1 MLLKVFS
8 GWLIAPSVSS
18 LGPQID
24 HLYNIVLVLT
34 AVVFVLTEATLVY
47 FCFHYRA
54 RPGQKVSSSHGSTKA
69 EIIWTT
75 IPTAILVV
83 LGIMSQNLWAKLR
96 QPQNFPEPALVVRV
110 MAEQWLWHFKYDGPD
125 GEVEVQNDFH
135 IPAGQP
141 VRFELTSQDVI
152 HGFYI
157 PDLRINQDAVPGLTS
172 SVWVQV
178 TTVGQYELRCT
189 QFCGTNH
196 YQMKGQLTVDT
207 PEDFQAWLK
216 SAKAAA
222 F

>member
-1 MLLKVFS
+1 LLSKFLS
-8 GWLIAPSVSS
+8 GWLLAPSVSS
-18 LGPQID
+18 LGPDID

-34 AVVFVLTEATLVY
+34 AVVFVLTEGALIY
-47 FCFHYRA
+47 FCLRYRT
-54 RPGQKVSSSHGSTKA
+54 RPDQKASPSHGNTTA
-69 EIIWTT
+69 EAIWTA
-75 IPTAILVV
+75 IPAAIMIA

-96 QPQNFPEPALVVRV
+96 QPKNFPEPAITVRV

-135 IPAGQP
+135 IPVNQA

-172 SVWVQV
+172 MVWVQA
-178 TTVGQYELRCT
+178 TKTGQYELRCT

-196 YQMKGQLTVDT
+196 YQMKGQLTVET
-207 PEDFQAWLK
+207 PEEFQAWLK
-216 SAKAAA
+216 SSKAAA